1 MPEGS
6 NIEVAHQLHERG
18 EEAEERRKARSDL
31 LIEIAEAVLLAIVA
45 IATAWS
51 GYQSAKWDGESA
63 KLYGTSSRIRFQ
75 ATQNETRGGQQQL
88 YDALTFDFWLS
99 PTLTGNQKLAAD
111 YEKRFRPE
119 YRPAFR
125 AWLATDPFNNPNAP
139 PGPILMP
146 QYHNSL
152 LVQSTAQDEIA
163 SSTFERAVNARET
176 GDKYV
181 RTTVLLATIL
191 FLIAVSQRFGLL
203 KVRVGL
209 FVVALV
215 LLGLALNSIATYP
228 RL

>member
-139 PGPILMP
+139 PGPIW
-146 QYHNSL
+146 S
-152 LVQSTAQDEIA
+152 
-163 SSTFERAVNARET
+163 
-176 GDKYV
+176 
-181 RTTVLLATIL
+181 
-191 FLIAVSQRFGLL
+191 GLHTN
-203 KVRVGL
+203 GAGS
-209 FVVALV
+209 VVPNPMV
-215 LLGLALNSIATYP
+215 
-228 RL
+228 